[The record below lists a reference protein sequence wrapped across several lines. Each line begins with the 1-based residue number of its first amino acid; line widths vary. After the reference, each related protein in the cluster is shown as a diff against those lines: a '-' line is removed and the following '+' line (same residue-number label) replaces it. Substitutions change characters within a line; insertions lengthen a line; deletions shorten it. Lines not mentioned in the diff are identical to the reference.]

1 MRRKKTHRHE
11 TRKRTATGGTKH
23 GSRVRQRGR
32 TRRAQKTRA
41 HDVLTICVYKMSQ
54 QKQLLLLLL
63 FVSRLRVRIC
73 GFVLP
78 SFQVLPQ
85 FLPQIL
91 PQTSAPKDKRKT
103 LVRDD
108 DDNDDVFSNDDDD
121 EFGVVLEITHQKTPI
136 ITAH

>member
-1 MRRKKTHRHE
+1 
-11 TRKRTATGGTKH
+11 
-23 GSRVRQRGR
+23 
-32 TRRAQKTRA
+32 
-41 HDVLTICVYKMSQ
+41 MSQ
-54 QKQLLLLLL
+54 QKQLLLLL
-63 FVSRLRVRIC
+63 FVSRVRVRIC

-78 SFQVLPQ
+78 LKFLPLK

-136 ITAH
+136 ITACY

>member
-1 MRRKKTHRHE
+1 
-11 TRKRTATGGTKH
+11 
-23 GSRVRQRGR
+23 
-32 TRRAQKTRA
+32 
-41 HDVLTICVYKMSQ
+41 MSQ

-63 FVSRLRVRIC
+63 FVSRVRVRIC
-73 GFVLP
+73 AFVLP

>member
-1 MRRKKTHRHE
+1 
-11 TRKRTATGGTKH
+11 
-23 GSRVRQRGR
+23 
-32 TRRAQKTRA
+32 
-41 HDVLTICVYKMSQ
+41 MSQ

-63 FVSRLRVRIC
+63 LFVSRVRVRIC

-121 EFGVVLEITHQKTPI
+121 DDDEFGYVVLEITHQKTPI
-136 ITAH
+136 ITACY

>member
-1 MRRKKTHRHE
+1 
-11 TRKRTATGGTKH
+11 
-23 GSRVRQRGR
+23 
-32 TRRAQKTRA
+32 
-41 HDVLTICVYKMSQ
+41 MSQ

-63 FVSRLRVRIC
+63 FVSRVRVRIC

-136 ITAH
+136 TTAH